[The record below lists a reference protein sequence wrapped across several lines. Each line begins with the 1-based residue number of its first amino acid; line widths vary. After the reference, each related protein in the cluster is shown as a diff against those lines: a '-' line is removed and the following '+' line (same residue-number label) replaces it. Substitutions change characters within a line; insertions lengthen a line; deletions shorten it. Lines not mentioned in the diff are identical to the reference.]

1 MDDFPNHEIWN
12 LSCSYLGYFLNKF
25 LVIIAPLYYI
35 VVLNYDFHRSSKY
48 KACRFSQQYV

>member
-35 VVLNYDFHRSSKY
+35 VVLNYNTSVIFYRKIKS
-48 KACRFSQQYV
+48 